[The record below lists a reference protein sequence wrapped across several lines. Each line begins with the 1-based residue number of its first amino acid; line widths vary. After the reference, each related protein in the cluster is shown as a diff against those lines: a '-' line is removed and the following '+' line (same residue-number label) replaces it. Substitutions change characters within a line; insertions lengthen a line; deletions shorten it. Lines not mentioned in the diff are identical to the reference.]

1 MTARVLLV
9 RPATARD
16 DDADLLARAGC
27 EVVADPYL
35 VVAPSADP
43 GARQRARDALAAIA
57 DGADWLIVASRN
69 AIGALAELTS
79 DAEVTQAVTAGSA
92 RGLRV
97 AAVGE
102 ATAAAV
108 RQFGATHVLLPE
120 AGTGAALAQALVAQA
135 LVAQAVV
142 AQAATSSAVLPRGN
156 QAMRELPAILRQAGW
171 TVDDPVVYETSTIAV
186 RPSSADLLADG
197 FFDAVVVRSPS
208 AVRAVHEHVRALPA
222 STVVVCGGPTT
233 AGEAERLGLATIVQ
247 SPGPDAHS
255 VARAVVEAIESGERA

>member
-1 MTARVLLV
+1 MTVRVLLV

-43 GARQRARDALAAIA
+43 GARQRAREALAAIA

-120 AGTGAALAQALVAQA
+120 VGTGAALAQA

>member
-1 MTARVLLV
+1 MTVRVLLV

-43 GARQRARDALAAIA
+43 GARQRAREALAAIA

-135 LVAQAVV
+135 VV

-197 FFDAVVVRSPS
+197 FFDAVVV
-208 AVRAVHEHVRALPA
+208 
-222 STVVVCGGPTT
+222 CGGPTT

>member
-1 MTARVLLV
+1 MTVRVLLV

-43 GARQRARDALAAIA
+43 GARQRAREALAAIA

-120 AGTGAALAQALVAQA
+120 AGTGAALAQAV
-135 LVAQAVV
+135 VAQAVV